1 MSDKLNPNSSLRF
14 SKNPCIDILY
24 SLHGQIVPKREYSAY
39 FMNSFRSQ
47 MKHSS
52 VYCAYVRYT
61 EVKLINIPQKPVL
74 VPMSV
79 RLSPEIAEKV
89 HALAQSLSMEH
100 MRVTEGAILRQI
112 ITDFFS
118 SESVQNVNGEA
129 K

>member
-1 MSDKLNPNSSLRF
+1 
-14 SKNPCIDILY
+14 
-24 SLHGQIVPKREYSAY
+24 
-39 FMNSFRSQ
+39 
-47 MKHSS
+47 
-52 VYCAYVRYT
+52 
-61 EVKLINIPQKPVL
+61 
-74 VPMSV
+74 MSV